1 MKNKKKAIICLL
13 FCFIIILTLCF
24 FLINIITSY
33 ENERISDDISNGYFG
48 FLFRAITA
56 IYIIVSEIEILHDIL
71 YFISDRKKKYKTIF
85 NILCCILASYVII
98 TVLLYYLF
106 QININSAYTFEI
118 GGFYLLIRFVYIV
131 INNFFHSF

>member
-85 NILCCILASYVII
+85 NILCCILAFYVII